1 LLVKQLISG
10 YFSGWIGTCSV
21 IELATDRLT
30 GETLELNPILL
41 MAGGGDQGGGGM
53 FMLIWMVLIFA
64 IMYLLLIRPQRKKQK
79 EHERLLSELK
89 KGDKVVTSGG
99 MFATIF
105 AIDEDRGRVVLKLG
119 DDTKLEFLKSSI
131 AGKVEN

>member
-1 LLVKQLISG
+1 M
-10 YFSGWIGTCSV
+10 
-21 IELATDRLT
+21 ELH
-30 GETLELNPILL
+30 PILL
-41 MAGGGDQGGGGM
+41 MAGGADQGGGSGV
-53 FMLIWMVLIFA
+53 FMLIWMALIFA

-89 KGDKVVTSGG
+89 KGDRVVTSGG

-119 DDTKLEFLKSSI
+119 DDTKMEFLKSSI